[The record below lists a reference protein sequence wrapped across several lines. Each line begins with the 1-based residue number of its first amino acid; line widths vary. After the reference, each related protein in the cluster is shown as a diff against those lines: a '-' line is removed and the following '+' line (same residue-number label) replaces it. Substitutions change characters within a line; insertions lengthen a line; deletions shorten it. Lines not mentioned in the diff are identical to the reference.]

1 MDVIT
6 IGETMVLFT
15 PESSGPL
22 RYANH
27 FQRTIGGAESNVCIA
42 LARLGHQTGWISNL
56 GNDEF
61 GLYIRNYI
69 RGEGVDT
76 SAVTFDKKHPTAVF
90 FKEVN
95 VGKDP
100 AIYYYRSNSAASK
113 MSSQLLDEAYVSRAK
128 FIHLTGITPA
138 LSLSCREMIYR
149 MIDLAHKNKQMITF
163 DPNIRLKLW
172 EKEEAKEVLL
182 DIAHKCHIVMPGI
195 EEGELLTGENSPE
208 KIAASLLTGKTEVVV
223 VKLGEQGAYYAT
235 KGQSAYV
242 AGEKVAQVI
251 DTVGAGDGF
260 AAGFLSGL
268 IRGWDYKQAVQLGN
282 KVGAH
287 AITVTGDIE
296 GYPYWSEIDP
306 DNDHGN
312 ILR

>member
-6 IGETMVLFT
+6 VGETMVLFT

-22 RYANH
+22 RFANQ
-27 FQRTIGGAESNVCIA
+27 FQQTIGGAESNVCIA
-42 LARLGHQTGWISNL
+42 LSRLGHQTGWISRL
-56 GNDEF
+56 GEDEF

-76 SAVTFDKKHPTAVF
+76 SAVTFDKSNPTAVF
-90 FKEVN
+90 FKEMN
-95 VGKDP
+95 LGKDP

-113 MSSQLLDEAYVSRAK
+113 MDSQMLDEAYVSQAK

-138 LSLSCREMIYR
+138 LSLSCRETIYQ
-149 MIDLAHKNKQMITF
+149 MIDLAHKNNQTITF

-172 EKEEAKEVLL
+172 QKEEAKEVLL

-195 EEGELLTGENSPE
+195 EEGELLTGESEPE
-208 KIAASLLTGKTEVVV
+208 KIATLLLKGETEVVV
-223 VKLGEQGAYYAT
+223 IKLGEQGAYYAT
-235 KGQSAYV
+235 KGESAYV
-242 AGEKVAQVI
+242 AGEKVDQVI

-282 KVGAH
+282 KIGAH

-306 DNDHGN
+306 NNDQEN

>member
-1 MDVIT
+1 MDVVT

-22 RYANH
+22 RFANQ
-27 FQRTIGGAESNVCIA
+27 FQKTIGGAESNVCIA

-56 GNDEF
+56 GDDEF
-61 GLYIRNYI
+61 GLYIRNFI

-76 SAVTFDKKHPTAVF
+76 SAVTFDKKHATAVF

-95 VGKDP
+95 YGKDP
-100 AIYYYRSNSAASK
+100 AIYYYRGNSAASQ
-113 MSSQLLDEAYVSRAK
+113 MSAEDLNEEYISEAK

-138 LSLSCREMIYR
+138 LSLSCRDMIYKA
-149 MIDLAHKNKQMITF
+149 IELAHHNKQTIMF

-172 EKEEAKEVLL
+172 GKEEAREVLL
-182 DIAHKCHIVMPGI
+182 DIAHQSHIVMPGI
-195 EEGELLTGENSPE
+195 EEGELLTGENDPE
-208 KIAASLLTGKTEVVV
+208 KIATSLLAGETKVVV
-223 VKLGEQGAYYAT
+223 VKLGDQGAYYAT
-235 KGQSAYV
+235 KEESAYV

-268 IRGWDYKQAVQLGN
+268 IRGWDYKEAIQLGN
-282 KVGAH
+282 KIGAH
-287 AITVTGDIE
+287 AITVTGDVE

-306 DNDHGN
+306 DNDDEN

>member
-27 FQRTIGGAESNVCIA
+27 FQKTIGGAESNVCIA
-42 LARLGHQTGWISNL
+42 LSRLGHQTGWISSL
-56 GNDEF
+56 GDDEF

-90 FKEVN
+90 FKEMN
-95 VGKDP
+95 PGQDP
-100 AIYYYRSNSAASK
+100 AIYYYRGNSAASK
-113 MSSQLLDEAYVSRAK
+113 MSAKNLNKEYISQAK
-128 FIHLTGITPA
+128 FVHLTGITPA
-138 LSLSCREMIYR
+138 LSMTCREMIDQ
-149 MIDLAHKNKQMITF
+149 MIELAHQNNQTITF

-172 EKEEAKEVLL
+172 EKEEAREVLL
-182 DIAHKCHIVMPGI
+182 DIAHRCHIVMPGI
-195 EEGELLTGENSPE
+195 EEGKLLTGESNPE
-208 KIAASLLTGKTEVVV
+208 KIAISLLTGETKVVV

-235 KGQSAYV
+235 KEVSAYIT
-242 AGEKVAQVI
+242 GEKVSQVI
-251 DTVGAGDGF
+251 DTVGAGEGF

-268 IRGWDYKQAVQLGN
+268 IRGWDYEKSIQLGN
-282 KVGAH
+282 KIGAH
-287 AITVTGDIE
+287 AITTTGDVE

-306 DNDHGN
+306 DHRN